1 MSIREKLS
9 ASRIISYLAGL
20 LMLAFG
26 VAASVVSALGATPGA
41 MMPSMMNLTV
51 GIEFGTATFIW
62 MSFLV
67 LVQIIIEI
75 KQFTPWI
82 LLQFLV
88 SLVFGWCNT
97 FAIWLFELFPAPE
110 SIVMRFVMLA
120 LGIWFSGL
128 GVWLYASADIMNM
141 PSEGISRAISNLTG
155 KPFHI
160 IKIIFDVVCVG
171 GACVVCFIFLGDLGE
186 FGIGTILNALLL
198 GTVVG
203 ICVKLWDKQLFAL
216 FDKDKTRLLK

>member
-1 MSIREKLS
+1 MRIKEKLS

-26 VAASVVSALGATPGA
+26 VAASVASALGATPGA

-67 LVQIIIEI
+67 LIQIVIEI

-88 SLVFGWCNT
+88 SLVFGWCNS
-97 FAIWLFELFPAPE
+97 FAIWLFGLLPAPE
-110 SIVMRFVMLA
+110 NIVVRLVMLA

-141 PSEGISRAISNLTG
+141 PSEGISRAISNITG

-171 GACVVCFIFLGDLGE
+171 GACVVCLIFVGDLGE
-186 FGIGTILNALLL
+186 FGIGTVLNALLL

-203 ICVKLWDKQLFAL
+203 ICVKLWDKKLFAI
-216 FDKDKTRLLK
+216 FDADKTRLLK